1 MSINTTL
8 TFCPSGQVNKKLE
21 DVIGE
26 KRQLRIDLTA
36 KEKDCASLQ
45 RQLQAAQKVHAETKA
60 MQKEDLMLDGA
71 SPVAGRTPNACT
83 DRQAVTQLAKT
94 VKSLQVSRQE

>member
-1 MSINTTL
+1 
-8 TFCPSGQVNKKLE
+8 VNKKLE

-36 KEKDCASLQ
+36 KEKECAGLQ

-71 SPVAGRTPNACT
+71 SPVAGRKANTGT
-83 DRQAVTQLAKT
+83 DRQAMAQLAKT
-94 VKSLQVSRQE
+94 VKSLQVLTQD